1 MIERIIYWGGKGPCK
16 RTQHCWM
23 LNVASFCTPCCVLLG
38 VVASV
43 CALLQTRTQHI
54 PTSLDQQCW
63 KLSCPLQI
71 AKIWGRR
78 RRQKR
83 RLKREFAFFQSS
95 SWFPQSLTLS
105 NVGELSWSWISKN
118 RNHVPAERERKFC
131 RPLFAFSTKRE
142 IRHFY
147 VVVER
152 WRQRNHVQKNLDA
165 RPKLL
170 FSLLK
175 VFLFWR
181 SRCRR
186 RRRLLRSLFTPR
198 RNYTLQHLSFSE
210 RRYICLLSNKRPVII
225 ILGIC
230 SDWKASDVTTA
241 SVFFTISIF

>member
-1 MIERIIYWGGKGPCK
+1 MLRPFVHPVACCWELLHPFAHYCK
-16 RTQHCWM
+16 RARNKSQHRWTN
-23 LNVASFCTPCCVLLG
+23 NVGSCCV
-38 VVASV
+38 
-43 CALLQTRTQHI
+43 C
-54 PTSLDQQCW
+54 
-63 KLSCPLQI
+63 LQI

-83 RLKREFAFFQSS
+83 RIKREFAFFQSS
-95 SWFPQSLTLS
+95 SWFPLSLTLS

-152 WRQRNHVQKNLDA
+152 WRQRNNVQNKRDA

-170 FSLLK
+170 FSLLN
-175 VFLFWR
+175 VLLFGR

-186 RRRLLRSLFTPR
+186 RRGRRPLRSLFTPR
-198 RNYTLQHLSFSE
+198 RNYTLQHLSFCE
-210 RRYICLLSNKRPVII
+210 RRYISLLSNKLPV
-225 ILGIC
+225 LL
-230 SDWKASDVTTA
+230 
-241 SVFFTISIF
+241 F

>member
-1 MIERIIYWGGKGPCK
+1 MFTLLRVVGSCCIRLRTTANAHATHPNIIRP
-16 RTQHCWM
+16 TM
-23 LNVASFCTPCCVLLG
+23 LEVVVSVADSQDLG
-38 VVASV
+38 TA
-43 CALLQTRTQHI
+43 AAAAK
-54 PTSLDQQCW
+54 TSL
-63 KLSCPLQI
+63 KKRIRVLSI
-71 AKIWGRR
+71 FI
-78 RRQKR
+78 
-83 RLKREFAFFQSS
+83 FD
-95 SWFPQSLTLS
+95 FPQSLTFS

-118 RNHVPAERERKFC
+118 HNHVPEERERKFC

-165 RPKLL
+165 RPTLL

-186 RRRLLRSLFTPR
+186 GRRLLRSLFTPR
-198 RNYTLQHLSFSE
+198 CNYTLQHLSFSE